1 MPEDVMSALA
11 TDTDLKR
18 NPTAGYVPLRPSVL
32 RSIDSAPADLFVQYD
47 EHSAPVLY
55 CRAGSPLSAHHFA
68 ELADAGIEQV
78 YVPTEDFNRVS
89 SRLLDSLETYFQK
102 DWIPQAEKF
111 AALQI
116 AVSVEIEHSF
126 RAVDCGAF
134 QSVSEK
140 VGRQL
145 VSILAASDVLPR
157 DLYRIAQHDFSTFTH
172 VTNVASYVV
181 ILAEEMG
188 MRDAAALEQ
197 IASAAM
203 LHDIGKRFIPPAIL
217 HNTGQLDEEER
228 EMLES
233 HPLRGYVELCDRPGL
248 EFGQLMMVYQHH
260 ERIDGLG
267 YPVKI
272 LGDEIHP
279 WAKILSVVNVFD
291 GMTSKRGNRRPA
303 TVEHVL
309 DFQRQQAGTQFDP
322 EVVKCWISL
331 MSKA

>member
-1 MPEDVMSALA
+1 MSTLA
-11 TDTDLKR
+11 TATDLKR
-18 NPTAGYVPLRPSVL
+18 NPTSGYVPLRPSVL
-32 RSIDSAPADLFVQYD
+32 RSIESAPADLFLQY
-47 EHSAPVLY
+47 ERGSAPVLY
-55 CRAGSPLSAHHFA
+55 CRADSPLDAKHFA
-68 ELADAGIEQV
+68 ELADSGIEQV
-78 YVPTEDFNRVS
+78 YVEKESFAAVS
-89 SRLLDSLETYFQK
+89 NRLLDSLESYFQK
-102 DWIPQAEKF
+102 DCVPQTEKF
-111 AALQI
+111 AALQV
-116 AVSVEIEHSF
+116 AVSVEIEHSL

-134 QSVSEK
+134 QSVAEK

-145 VSILAASDVLPR
+145 VNLLAASDVLPR

-188 MRDAAALEQ
+188 LRDAQALEQ

-203 LHDIGKRFIPPAIL
+203 LHDVGKRFISPTIL
-217 HNTGQLDEEER
+217 HKAGQLDEEDR

-260 ERIDGLG
+260 ERIDGGG
-267 YPVKI
+267 YPVRI

-279 WAKILSVVNVFD
+279 WAKLLSVVNVFD
-291 GMTSKRGNRRPA
+291 VMTSKRGNLRPA
-303 TVEHVL
+303 ALERVL
-309 DFQRQQAGTQFDP
+309 EFQREQAGTQFDP

-331 MSKA
+331 MSRA

>member
-1 MPEDVMSALA
+1 MSTVA
-11 TDTDLKR
+11 TETDLKL

-32 RSIDSAPADLFVQYD
+32 RSIDSAPADLFLQYD
-47 EHSAPVLY
+47 RGASPVLY
-55 CRAGSPLSAHHFA
+55 CRKGSPLDAKHFA
-68 ELADAGIEQV
+68 ELADSGIEQV
-78 YVPTEDFNRVS
+78 YVEKEDFDSVS
-89 SRLLDSLETYFQK
+89 KRLLDSLESYFQK
-102 DWIPQAEKF
+102 DSVPQTEKF
-111 AALQI
+111 AALQV
-116 AVSVEIEHSF
+116 AVAVEIEHSL

-134 QSVSEK
+134 QAVTEK

-145 VSILAASDVLPR
+145 VNLLAASDVLPR
-157 DLYRIAQHDFSTFTH
+157 DLYRIAQHDFCTFAH

-188 MRDAAALEQ
+188 LRDAATLGH

-203 LHDIGKRFIPPAIL
+203 LHDIGKRFISPAIL
-217 HNTGQLDEEER
+217 HKVGPLDEEER
-228 EMLES
+228 ETLES

-260 ERIDGLG
+260 ERIDGRG
-267 YPVKI
+267 YPVRI

-279 WAKILSVVNVFD
+279 WAKMLSVVNVFD

-303 TVEHVL
+303 TLERVL
-309 DFQRQQAGTQFDP
+309 EFQREQAGTQFDP

-331 MSKA
+331 MSRA

>member
-1 MPEDVMSALA
+1 MSASA
-11 TDTDLKR
+11 TETDLKR
-18 NPTAGYVPLRPSVL
+18 NPTSGYVPLRPSVL
-32 RSIDSAPADLFVQYD
+32 RSIDTAPADVYVQYD
-47 EHSAPVLY
+47 PLSDPVLY

-68 ELADAGIEQV
+68 ELTDAGIEQV
-78 YVPTEDFNRVS
+78 YVPQEKFEFVS
-89 SRLLDSLETYFQK
+89 SRLLDSLEPYFQK

-111 AALQI
+111 AALQV

-134 QSVSEK
+134 QSVSER

-145 VSILAASDVLPR
+145 VSLLAGSDVLPR
-157 DLYRIAQHDFSTFTH
+157 DLYRLAQHDFSTFTH

-181 ILAEEMG
+181 VLAEEMG
-188 MRDAAALEQ
+188 MRDPAALKQ

-203 LHDIGKRFIPPAIL
+203 LHDIGKRFIAPAIL
-217 HNTGQLDEEER
+217 HKAGQLEEEER
-228 EMLES
+228 ETLES

-248 EFGQLMMVYQHH
+248 EFAQLMMVYQHH
-260 ERIDGLG
+260 ERIDGRG

-279 WAKILSVVNVFD
+279 WAKILSVANVFD

-303 TVEHVL
+303 SVEHVL
-309 DFQRQQAGTQFDP
+309 EFQRQQAGTQFDP

>member
-1 MPEDVMSALA
+1 MSTLA
-11 TDTDLKR
+11 AETDLKQ
-18 NPTAGYVPLRPSVL
+18 NPTSGYVPIRPSVL
-32 RSIDSAPADLFVQYD
+32 RSIDTAPADLHVQYD
-47 EHSAPVLY
+47 GRSAPVLY

-78 YVPTEDFNRVS
+78 YVAKEDFDSVS
-89 SRLLDSLETYFQK
+89 NRLLDSLESYFQK

-111 AALQI
+111 AALQV

-134 QSVSEK
+134 QTVSEK

-172 VTNVASYVV
+172 VTNVASYAV

-188 MRDAAALEQ
+188 MRDTVALEH
-197 IASAAM
+197 IAAAAM

-217 HNTGQLDEEER
+217 HKTGQLDEEER

-248 EFGQLMMVYQHH
+248 QFGQLMMVYQHH
-260 ERIDGLG
+260 ERIDGRG

-272 LGDEIHP
+272 MGDEIHP
-279 WAKILSVVNVFD
+279 WAKLLSVVNVFD

-303 TVEHVL
+303 SVEHVL
-309 DFQRQQAGTQFDP
+309 DFQRHQAGTQFDP

-331 MSKA
+331 MSRA

>member
-1 MPEDVMSALA
+1 MSALA
-11 TDTDLKR
+11 TETDLKP
-18 NPTAGYVPLRPSVL
+18 NPTSGYVPLRPSVL
-32 RSIDSAPADLFVQYD
+32 RSIDWAPADLYVQYD
-47 EHSAPVLY
+47 PRSAPILY
-55 CRAGSPLSAHHFA
+55 CRAGTPLSAHHFG

-78 YVPTEDFNRVS
+78 YVPKEDFNSVS
-89 SRLLDSLETYFQK
+89 SRLLDSLESYFQK

-111 AALQI
+111 AALQV
-116 AVSVEIEHSF
+116 AVSVEIEHSL

-134 QSVSEK
+134 QAVSEK

-145 VSILAASDVLPR
+145 VSILASSDVLPR

-188 MRDAAALEQ
+188 MRDAVALEQ

-203 LHDIGKRFIPPAIL
+203 LHDIGKRFIPAAIL
-217 HNTGQLDEEER
+217 HKTSTLDEEEL
-228 EMLES
+228 EMLKS
-233 HPLRGYVELCDRPGL
+233 HPMRGYVELCDRPGL

-260 ERIDGLG
+260 ERVDGRG
-267 YPVKI
+267 FPVRI

-279 WAKILSVVNVFD
+279 WAKLLSVANVFD
-291 GMTSKRGNRRPA
+291 GMTSKRGNLRPA
-303 TVEHVL
+303 SVEHVL
-309 DFQRQQAGTQFDP
+309 DFQQHQAGTQFDP

-331 MSKA
+331 MSRK